1 VFYNS
6 SLKPTFFIPPVIG
19 DIILIN
25 HIKNDTLATFKRIEC
40 QAMMMLALDMEH
52 QTDNLEPLSKEGKEC
67 LNPLG

>member
-6 SLKPTFFIPPVIG
+6 SLKPAFFIPPVIG

-25 HIKNDTLATFKRIEC
+25 HIKHDTLATFKRIEC

-52 QTDNLEPLSKEGKEC
+52 QPDNLEQLSKEGKAC